1 MKKVLSFICFVVGI
15 CIISITVCGCKNTKK
30 SYSAQNSTTT
40 NTEASEQEMIIS
52 IDDIVEFQNL
62 MEGCSGLTNQ
72 AKSNYQKARPSIEV
86 IAKRNGFTIYEYHYI
101 NGDLGDGE
109 MSSYCCYLYK
119 NCTIN
124 KSETGYP
131 TFAPTNNE
139 VCCVLSDGGIIV
151 YDKDSYDE
159 LVRQVKEK
167 CGGKL
172 HSETEDDGEESHFYS
187 DGKYCYYMDCVGS
200 GEYRIPIRKQVDENS
215 ADNTD
220 GGSSTIEMSGNNDI
234 RVKEYQEKTMR
245 CVGKIQD
252 IMRQINSIYNSYVSA
267 SIRID
272 DIRKQSLGV
281 NAMADISDLIIKG
294 DDIFKEMIRLAN
306 EYGQQGNISTLR
318 AEQEDFKK
326 QGYQMSTNI
335 RRDIYNEN
343 Y

>member
-1 MKKVLSFICFVVGI
+1 MKKVLSFICFIIGLY
-15 CIISITVCGCKNTKK
+15 IISITVCGCKNTKK

-131 TFAPTNNE
+131 TFTPSNNE
-139 VCCVLSDGGIIV
+139 VCCVLSDGEIIV

-167 CGGKL
+167 CEDKL
-172 HSETEDDGEESHFYS
+172 YSETEGDGEESHYYS
-187 DGKYCYYMDCVGS
+187 DGKYCYYMDWVGS

-215 ADNTD
+215 ADNSDGSSFTQYSDYVGTWRLNRTESGQKMRIEVTLKENHSGELVVFHLTGSRDEVLIYEEYPQCKLTD
-220 GGSSTIEMSGNNDI
+220 GVIYLTKNGDITRGNAPKLKASSDGLYSFDN
-234 RVKEYQEKTMR
+234 EK
-245 CVGKIQD
+245 
-252 IMRQINSIYNSYVSA
+252 YVRES
-267 SIRID
+267 
-272 DIRKQSLGV
+272 K
-281 NAMADISDLIIKG
+281 
-294 DDIFKEMIRLAN
+294 
-306 EYGQQGNISTLR
+306 
-318 AEQEDFKK
+318 
-326 QGYQMSTNI
+326 
-335 RRDIYNEN
+335 
-343 Y
+343 